1 MRLAAVVALS
11 YLVLARVAGAGS
23 RPCGDDMPCDCG
35 DVLVSGRTLGDGD
48 PITQH
53 ACDGDGLV
61 VRLRPGAASA
71 VLDLGNHILVGNHR
85 GVGIRVVG
93 GDGTVTITGPGAV
106 RGFRTGIDAP
116 GGALGH
122 VGDVVTSDNDAD
134 GFNVAGAGF
143 AITSCEATRNGR
155 DGFALR
161 GLRYRV
167 EGNRATENGRFGFSL
182 AGRNA
187 TLGGTLGNEAAGN
200 RRDGLLVR
208 GRNHEVVRAVA
219 TANGRGGIRARL
231 AGGSLEAAVATGNHG
246 AGVHG
251 RAHDAT
257 IADSVARGNG
267 GAGIDVR
274 GSRVRD
280 GGGNRAARC
289 RVGAACR

>member
-1 MRLAAVVALS
+1 MRVPVRLSDLPAAPRDSRTVAIYCRPHGAGTRPAPLQVFPAVAGGPSRAQRLLGCRPGMRLAAVVALS
-11 YLVLARVAGAGS
+11 YLVLARVAAAGS
-23 RPCGDDMPCDCG
+23 RPCGDDVPCDCG
-35 DVLVSGRTLGDGD
+35 DVLVSGRTL
-48 PITQH
+48 
-53 ACDGDGLV
+53 
-61 VRLRPGAASA
+61 
-71 VLDLGNHILVGNHR
+71 
-85 GVGIRVVG
+85 
-93 GDGTVTITGPGAV
+93 
-106 RGFRTGIDAP
+106 
-116 GGALGH
+116 
-122 VGDVVTSDNDAD
+122 
-134 GFNVAGAGF
+134 
-143 AITSCEATRNGR
+143 R

-187 TLGGTLGNEAAGN
+187 ALGGTLGNEAAGN

-219 TANGRGGIRARL
+219 TANGRCGIRARL

>member
-1 MRLAAVVALS
+1 MYLAA
-11 YLVLARVAGAGS
+11 GK
-23 RPCGDDMPCDCG
+23 GD
-35 DVLVSGRTLGDGD
+35 
-48 PITQH
+48 ITTII
-53 ACDGDGLV
+53 G
-61 VRLRPGAASA
+61 
-71 VLDLGNHILVGNHR
+71 
-85 GVGIRVVG
+85 GIAPNW
-93 GDGTVTITGPGAV
+93 GP
-106 RGFRTGIDAP
+106 F
-116 GGALGH
+116 
-122 VGDVVTSDNDAD
+122 
-134 GFNVAGAGF
+134 
-143 AITSCEATRNGR
+143 
-155 DGFALR
+155 
-161 GLRYRV
+161 
-167 EGNRATENGRFGFSL
+167 
-182 AGRNA
+182 
-187 TLGGTLGNEAAGN
+187 GTLGNEAAGN

>member
-1 MRLAAVVALS
+1 
-11 YLVLARVAGAGS
+11 
-23 RPCGDDMPCDCG
+23 MPCDCG

-167 EGNRATENGRFGFSL
+167 EGNRATDNGRFGFSL
-182 AGRNA
+182 AGRDA

>member
-1 MRLAAVVALS
+1 MRVPVRLSDLPAAPRDSRTVAI
-11 YLVLARVAGAGS
+11 YCRPHGAGT
-23 RPCGDDMPCDCG
+23 RPAPLQ
-35 DVLVSGRTLGDGD
+35 VF
-48 PITQH
+48 P
-53 ACDGDGLV
+53 
-61 VRLRPGAASA
+61 A
-71 VLDLGNHILVGNHR
+71 VA
-85 GVGIRVVG
+85 

-208 GRNHEVVRAVA
+208 GRNHEVV
-219 TANGRGGIRARL
+219 
-231 AGGSLEAAVATGNHG
+231 
-246 AGVHG
+246 
-251 RAHDAT
+251 
-257 IADSVARGNG
+257 
-267 GAGIDVR
+267 
-274 GSRVRD
+274 
-280 GGGNRAARC
+280 
-289 RVGAACR
+289 